1 MTTTILIKSP
11 AKATRTIVVANDPT
25 IRKIRNT
32 MVFLEA
38 DTSWD
43 VANLEASE
51 EGYEATRPRPELR
64 PAARKA
70 RLGVVEDEL
79 ERMRKLSAR
88 QIRAIIALQ
97 EKSIQNTEAHIQ
109 AAEINERHEA
119 TDRCLRELVFNDI
132 VFDTNR
138 PQSGGVRVLNWHR
151 KRKLKDYGLGYITR
165 LLDPTS
171 CLPPNKLPLRTD
183 IATIRTWTLGI
194 LTPQQQ
200 VLCYSLLTQ
209 LRAGWDARNVQQ
221 HPAPDTD
228 TALEMTREA
237 AGVHFALLEATLR
250 SNPKR
255 IKFQDEPADTNLDL
269 FSPPGKYVPVLRQ
282 RAALEAEKRQKE
294 EMEQDLAEIEA
305 YGI

>member
-1 MTTTILIKSP
+1 MTATILVKSP
-11 AKATRTIVVANDPT
+11 AKATRTIVVVNDPT
-25 IRKIRNT
+25 IRKIRNP
-32 MVFLEA
+32 MVSLEA

-43 VANLEASE
+43 IANLEASE
-51 EGYEATRPRPELR
+51 EGSQRMPS
-64 PAARKA
+64 
-70 RLGVVEDEL
+70 LGVVEDEL
-79 ERMRKLSAR
+79 EWMRKSSAC

-97 EKSIQNTEAHIQ
+97 EKSIQKTEAHIQ

-119 TDRCLRELVFNDI
+119 TDRCLRGLTAELVFNDI

-138 PQSGGVRVLNWHR
+138 PQSGGVRVLDSQR

-165 LLDPTS
+165 LLDPAS
-171 CLPPNKLPLRTD
+171 CLPPHKLPLRTD

-200 VLCYSLLTQ
+200 ALCYSLLAQ
-209 LRAGWDARNVQQ
+209 LKAGRDARNVQQ
-221 HPAPDTD
+221 HPALDTD

-250 SNPKR
+250 SNPKC
-255 IKFQDEPADTNLDL
+255 IKLQDEPADTNLDL
-269 FSPPGKYVPVLRQ
+269 FSPPGTYVPVSRQ

-294 EMEQDLAEIEA
+294 EMEQDLVEIEA